1 MISYLPGERD
11 RALTHGGHES
21 PGLVPD
27 LLAGPGSR
35 DELHHGGVVGRVAGV
50 RHDELGL
57 VDQAVGDLARN

>member
-35 DELHHGGVVGRVAGV
+35 DELHHGGVVGRITRVGHYELSLVSQTVRYLAG
-50 RHDELGL
+50 H
-57 VDQAVGDLARN
+57 